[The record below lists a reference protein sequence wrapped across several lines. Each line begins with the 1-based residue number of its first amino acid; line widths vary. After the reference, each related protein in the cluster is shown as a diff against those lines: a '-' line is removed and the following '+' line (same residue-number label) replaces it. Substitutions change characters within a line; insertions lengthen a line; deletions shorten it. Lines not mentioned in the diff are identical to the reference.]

1 MKAYRLDLAAK
12 ALYEFT
18 WNEFCD
24 WYLELSK
31 AVLQDDTASD
41 GAKRGARRTLITVLE
56 ALLRAIHPLMPFI
69 SEEIWQ
75 KVAPLAGTGGDT
87 IMLAPYPGAD
97 EFDRDQEAE
106 QEMAWL
112 QGLVLGVRQIRA
124 EMDIAPAK
132 PLPLILKNAST
143 EDRSRLEKLQGFL
156 SHIAKLESVRVLAG
170 DETAP
175 DSATALL
182 GTMEILVPMAGLI
195 DRGAELARL
204 NKQIEKLDK
213 DLQRS
218 KQKLANPEFVANA
231 PATVVEKEQQRVA
244 EMEDA
249 QTRWR
254 EQMEKVR
261 KLGA

>member
-56 ALLRAIHPLMPFI
+56 ALLRAIHPLIPFI

-87 IMLAPYPGAD
+87 IMLAPYPCAD

-112 QGLVLGVRQIRA
+112 QGLVLGVRQIRG
-124 EMDIAPAK
+124 EMDIAPTK
-132 PLPLILKNAST
+132 PLPLILKNASA
-143 EDRSRLEKLQGFL
+143 EDRSRLEELQDFL
-156 SHIAKLESVRVLAG
+156 SHIAKLENIRVLAG

-195 DRGAELARL
+195 DRDAELARL
-204 NKQIEKLDK
+204 NKQIEKL
-213 DLQRS
+213 
-218 KQKLANPEFVANA
+218 
-231 PATVVEKEQQRVA
+231 EKEYITDFG
-244 EMEDA
+244 EGTETLSDKIDDLLYG
-249 QTRWR
+249 
-254 EQMEKVR
+254 E
-261 KLGA
+261 